1 MTIGTSRSELLARAT
16 IGSGFTDDVIVNE
29 FETYKVSYN
38 AEAAFCGLL
47 GAACEIAIQRPQL
60 MERLL
65 PTVMDPA
72 HAMGVDSAD
81 KLIEYAK
88 ILIERDISKDPE
100 YRQFSQGGIFYFHQF
115 MSGHLTAMQHVLD
128 KLNAPVRYTCNRV

>member
-1 MTIGTSRSELLARAT
+1 MTIGTSRSELLAHAT
-16 IGSGFTDDVIVNE
+16 IGSGFADDVIVNE

-65 PTVMDPA
+65 PTVIDPA
-72 HAMGVDSAD
+72 HAMGIESAEE
-81 KLIEYAK
+81 LIEYAT
-88 ILIERDISKDPE
+88 ILIELDASKVTK
-100 YRQFSQGGIFYFHQF
+100 YRQFSQGGIYYFHQF
-115 MSGHLTAMQHVLD
+115 MSGHLAAIQRFLD
-128 KLNAPVRYTCNRV
+128 TLNALPGA